1 MRIYPYLRASA
12 DDQDA
17 SRAKA
22 ALTDFVK
29 TKGFKVSTWFIENIS
44 GAQLD
49 KPELMRLLDVAEHG
63 DVLLVEQIDRLS
75 RLNKDDWDTLKSI
88 IIGKGIRVV
97 ALDLPTSHQL
107 LKVKAD
113 EFTDRML
120 EAINAML
127 MDMLAA
133 MARKDYLD
141 RRRRQKEGIKA
152 NKHKFKGRQANKAL
166 HSSIKTLLENGL
178 SYSQI
183 QAQLSCSRPTIAK
196 VKKVMVSLPMKR

>member
-17 SRAKA
+17 TRAKS
-22 ALTDFVK
+22 ALSDFAK
-29 TKGFKVSTWFIENIS
+29 LKGFKVSTWFIENVS
-44 GAQLD
+44 GAQLE
-49 KPELMRLLDVAEHG
+49 KPELMRLLDVAEQG

-75 RLNKDDWDTLKSI
+75 RLNKDDWDKLKSI

-107 LKVKAD
+107 MQVKGD
-113 EFTDRML
+113 DFTDRML

-152 NKHKFKGRQANKAL
+152 NKHKFKGRQTNKAL

-196 VKKVMVSLPMKR
+196 VKKAINS

>member
-29 TKGFKVSTWFIENIS
+29 VKGFKASTWFIENIS

-152 NKHKFKGRQANKAL
+152 NKHKFKGRQPNKAL

-196 VKKVMVSLPMKR
+196 VKKAMNVVK

>member
-17 SRAKA
+17 SRAKN

-29 TKGFKVSTWFIENIS
+29 AKGFKVSTWFIENIS

-152 NKHKFKGRQANKAL
+152 NKHKFKGRQPNKVL

-183 QAQLSCSRPTIAK
+183 QKQLSCSRPTIAK
-196 VKKVMVSLPMKR
+196 VKKAMNVVK